1 MKINIKLIK
10 YRKMKLKKKSK
21 KDSIG
26 KKLKYRIKKKKR
38 NYLTLLLN
46 QTQQVNLKTFR
57 SDSLPSFV
65 LK

>member
-26 KKLKYRIKKKKR
+26 KKLKDRIKKKKKK
-38 NYLTLLLN
+38 LFDIVIKPDPTS
-46 QTQQVNLKTFR
+46 Q
-57 SDSLPSFV
+57 P
-65 LK
+65 

>member
-26 KKLKYRIKKKKR
+26 KKLKDRIKKKKR

-46 QTQQVNLKTFR
+46 QTQQVNLKTF
-57 SDSLPSFV
+57 
-65 LK
+65 